1 MSLPRGRSAPYNRDM
16 SNVEPSKPRP
26 GARHPS
32 LARCVA
38 ALAFCA
44 VALFAPLRAGV
55 AITTT
60 EPLQTADAVLVVKSE
75 RKLYLLR
82 EGQPFRSYRIALGL
96 NPYGHKERE
105 GDYRTPEGRYE
116 LDMRNPRSEFFL
128 SIRVSY
134 PNDRDVANAR
144 RNRARPGGAIMIHGL
159 PNVPKRSAEYYRRTD
174 WTDGCI
180 ALSNDDMLE
189 VWLLTRPYTPIEIR
203 P

>member
-1 MSLPRGRSAPYNRDM
+1 M
-16 SNVEPSKPRP
+16 SNAGHTHSSPAPRR
-26 GARHPS
+26 AVA
-32 LARCVA
+32 LLVA
-38 ALAFCA
+38 ALA
-44 VALFAPLRAGV
+44 VLAPVRAGIAV
-55 AITTT
+55 VNTSTSADL
-60 EPLQTADAVLVVKSE
+60 LQPADAVLVVKSE

-82 EGQPFRSYRIALGL
+82 GGQPYRSYKIALGL
-96 NPYGHKERE
+96 NPEGHKERE

-116 LDMRNPRSEFFL
+116 LDMRNTRSEFFL

-134 PNDRDVANAR
+134 PNERDVQNAR
-144 RNRARPGGAIMIHGL
+144 RNRTRPGGSIMIHGL

-180 ALSNDDMLE
+180 ALSNEDMLE